1 MGKKEKKQTSIEFNQ
16 SSWIN
21 KAIENGD
28 YQFLPSRKIPGLS
41 IGEYV
46 EVRYEAQ
53 RIIQHKK
60 YVKRMR
66 EKYYGI

>member
-1 MGKKEKKQTSIEFNQ
+1 MGKAEKTQTSIEFNQ
-16 SSWIN
+16 SWIN

-28 YQFLPSRKIPGLS
+28 YQFLPSKKIPGLS
-41 IGEYV
+41 IGEYI
-46 EVRYEAQ
+46 EARYEAR